1 MQVSVETSGALERRM
16 KVQVPAQQIDAQIDK
31 RLKRVGRT
39 ARMEGFRPGKVPAK
53 VIRKR
58 YGPQV
63 RQEVITELMQSS
75 YAEAIQQE
83 QLIRASSPSIE
94 AEEATEGQDFTYT
107 AVFEVFPEV
116 TLKDLD
122 KIEVRIPEVEIGD
135 ADIDRMLES
144 LREQRASWEPVDRA
158 AAEGDQA
165 LVDFDGFLD
174 GEPIENGSGN
184 NVPVVL
190 GGGQML
196 PDFDEGLAGAK
207 AGDERTFN
215 VSYPDDYPAE
225 DLAGKT
231 AEFKALVQTVSEQ
244 VLPEIDE
251 DFVKGFGVESG
262 DLEQL
267 RKEASENMAVE
278 LATKRRADIKQQVL
292 DQLLT
297 HNPLEVPQSLVREES
312 QTMQQEAMR
321 QLGVTDPAA
330 APPADSF
337 LPGAERR
344 VQVSLLVQAFIREQG
359 ITVERD
365 RVEAKMR
372 ELFAGYDDSDG
383 LVAHYLSDPKFLQQI
398 EPMVLEDQAIEA
410 LRAKG
415 TDKPETIAFKDYMD
429 AR

>member
-16 KVQVPAQQIDAQIDK
+16 KVQVPAQQIDAQINE

-83 QLIRASSPSIE
+83 QLTPASNPSIE

-122 KIEVRIPEVEIGD
+122 KIEVRVPEVDIDD

-174 GEPIENGSGN
+174 GEPIENGSGK

-196 PDFDEGLAGAK
+196 PDFDKGLAGAK
-207 AGDERTFN
+207 AGDERSFD

-225 DLAGKT
+225 ELAGKT
-231 AEFKALVQTVSEQ
+231 AEFKALVQSVSEK

-267 RKEASENMAVE
+267 RKEASENMAIE

-321 QLGVTDPAA
+321 QLGVTDPAE
-330 APPADSF
+330 APPADNF

-344 VQVSLLVQAFIREQG
+344 VQVSLLVQAFIREEG
-359 ITVERD
+359 ITVERN

-383 LVAHYLSDPKFLQQI
+383 LVANYLSDPKFLQQI

-410 LRAKG
+410 LRTKG